1 MHDPE
6 KRLININQVFFFRFK
21 KRHYGQIWKMMIGM
35 RSLHNLC
42 ANRILPIF
50 CLKPEY
56 SLYLT
61 VVIVPFWETRFCV
74 VQTEI
79 SPPHTPSLP
88 IQPAGLFYDCCSE
101 HVILASCRAKIKKRC
116 GWCDGAPAV
125 VLAPAWA
132 PGPVLL
138 KLGRLMAA
146 RSLHACQAPQMD
158 LPASPTAVKHLSD
171 DLIKTIRTNPHSP
184 MVPYS
189 FNDQM
194 PVFFASGSV
203 ENSGLVFRG
212 AV

>member
-1 MHDPE
+1 MT
-6 KRLININQVFFFRFK
+6 
-21 KRHYGQIWKMMIGM
+21 IGM
-35 RSLHNLC
+35 RGLHNLC

-61 VVIVPFWETRFCV
+61 VVIVPFWETSFCV

-132 PGPVLL
+132 PRPVLL

-158 LPASPTAVKHLSD
+158 LPASLQQLSSTSQMILLKRLGQTCTRLWSPTASMTECL
-171 DLIKTIRTNPHSP
+171 
-184 MVPYS
+184 
-189 FNDQM
+189 
-194 PVFFASGSV
+194 FFCC
-203 ENSGLVFRG
+203 R
-212 AV
+212 